1 MARAFST
8 IAYTPSVRRAQERY
22 GSRTA
27 NEAFDHD
34 PQRRDRVSERDAEF
48 IATVE
53 TFFMSSV
60 GENGWPYVQHRGGPR
75 GFLKVLDE
83 QTIGFADFSGN
94 RQYISSGNI
103 DNDDRVMLILIDFAT
118 RRRLKIWGR
127 ARIVHERDE
136 PELIARLEVPTYRAR
151 IERGFVIKVEA
162 FDFNCPQHI
171 VQRWSEEELKAIAAD
186 PAGRDMLGQLLGMQ
200 AAAAPAP
207 ALGSGP
213 LALTVAGVRQLTP
226 AVRAYELRS
235 PDGATLPDVGAGAH
249 LALPVRLADGKEAIR
264 HYSIASARP
273 EAWEIAVL
281 RNDEHPG
288 GSAALHRDY
297 TLGTLVRCAL
307 PRNDFSLH
315 DDARPAVLIAGG
327 IGITAIK
334 PMAAALAA
342 RGTAFDMHYAAR
354 SRTRMAYRD
363 ELPARCRMYYSDQGE
378 RLDIAQAID
387 AAASDAVFY
396 VCGPERL
403 IEAVQAVA
411 QAKGVD
417 TDRVRFERFAAP
429 VTASD
434 KPVELILRRTG
445 ITVQV
450 PAQRSLLDAINDA
463 GVPLPSDCRVG
474 NCGTCAVKVLDGEP
488 EHRDLALTR
497 SERESAALMCPCVS
511 RARSASLVLDL

>member
-27 NEAFDHD
+27 NEAFDLD
-34 PQRRDRVSERDAEF
+34 PQRRDRVSQRDAEF

-53 TFFMSSV
+53 TFFMASR

-83 QTIGFADFSGN
+83 ETIGFADFSGN

-103 DNDDRVMLILIDFAT
+103 ANDDRVMLILIDFAT

-127 ARIVHERDE
+127 ARIVHEREE

-151 IERGFVIKVEA
+151 VERGFLIKVEA

-171 VQRWSEEELKAIAAD
+171 VQRWSEEELNAIAATRT
-186 PAGRDMLGQLLGMQ
+186 PA
-200 AAAAPAP
+200 ATPAV
-207 ALGSGP
+207 LGSGP
-213 LALTVAGVRQLTP
+213 LELAVTGMRQLAP
-226 AVRAYELRS
+226 KVRAYELRS
-235 PDGATLPDVGAGAH
+235 ASGAALPEVTAGAH
-249 LALPVRLADGKEAIR
+249 LALPVRLEDGSEAVR
-264 HYSIASARP
+264 HYSIATARK

-281 RNDEHPG
+281 RNDQHAG

-297 TLGTLVRCAL
+297 QLGTVLRCAP
-307 PRNDFSLH
+307 PRNDFHLH
-315 DDARPAVLIAGG
+315 DDDRPAVLIAGG

-342 RGTAFDMHYAAR
+342 RGAKFEMHYAAR
-354 SRTRMAYRD
+354 SRALMAYRD
-363 ELPARCRMYYSDQGE
+363 ELPATCRTWFSDEGK
-378 RLDIAQAID
+378 RLDIGQLVST
-387 AAASDAVFY
+387 AATNTVFY

-403 IEAVQAVA
+403 IEEVRAKVA
-411 QAKGVD
+411 DA
-417 TDRVRFERFAAP
+417 DRVRFERFAP
-429 VTASD
+429 PTPSSED
-434 KPVELILRRTG
+434 KPVELVLRRSGLTLH
-445 ITVQV
+445 V
-450 PAQRSLLDAINDA
+450 PADRSLLDAIDDA
-463 GVPLPSDCRVG
+463 GVALGSDCRVG
-474 NCGTCAVKVLDGEP
+474 NCGSCAVKVLAGEP
-488 EHRDLALTR
+488 DHRDLALTR

-511 RARSASLVLDL
+511 RARTASLVLDL